1 MSVSPVFQANPEL
14 LAPREDGL
22 DAADRRKRVYF
33 EVFGCQMNKL
43 DAELMLGSLLENGY
57 TLTDRIEDA
66 GAALYVTC
74 SVRQHAE
81 DRVLSKIGRLKARK
95 KQDPDFVVGL
105 LGCMAQNQPEV
116 TTRKYPHI
124 DIFCGT
130 AEFLRIPQL
139 IEEARDSGP
148 IMAIDLAAD
157 LKFERRRNYG
167 PRRFQAFV
175 SVMRGCD
182 MTCTFCI
189 VPKTRGKEI
198 SRPVAEIVDECKAL
212 VDDGVR
218 EVTLLGQ
225 TVNSYGKTLAPGRR
239 IGLQHILHE
248 LNKLSGL
255 DRIRFI
261 TSHPRFMNSELI
273 EAMGELDSVCEYL
286 HLPVQSG
293 SDPVLKRMNRVYTA
307 DHYRKVI
314 TECREKIPDFALAT
328 DFIVGFPGETDDDFE
343 KTCALMEEMDFQG
356 SFVFKYSPRPDTKAN
371 DYPDD
376 VPEPVKQERNQRLL
390 AIQEK
395 LSTRIYRERVG
406 HVDEVLVEG
415 PSRNDARRYTGRN
428 RRHQIVVFPLPD
440 DIRGSDVIGKLLPI
454 KIVDST
460 ALTLH
465 GELLATREGRVSPST
480 SAESSSS
487 SCGDSSCGDGSSD
500 GTTDGKGFIP
510 VDGIRLIEPDRS

>member
-1 MSVSPVFQANPEL
+1 MSVSPVFQAKPDL
-14 LAPREDGL
+14 LSSPNSGTEDL
-22 DAADRRKRVYF
+22 RKRVYF

-43 DAELMLGSLLENGY
+43 DAELMLGTLLENGY

-95 KQDPDFVVGL
+95 KNDPDFVVGL
-105 LGCMAQNQPEV
+105 LGCMAQNQPEL
-116 TTRKYPHI
+116 TAKKYPQI

-139 IEEARDSGP
+139 IEDARDSRDRSP
-148 IMAIDLAAD
+148 ILAIDLQAD

-167 PRRFQAFV
+167 PRATQAFV

-198 SRPVAEIVDECKAL
+198 SRSVAEIVDESRAL

-218 EVTLLGQ
+218 EITLLGQ

-239 IGLQHILHE
+239 IGLQHLLHA
-248 LNKLSGL
+248 GV
-255 DRIRFI
+255 IV
-261 TSHPRFMNSELI
+261 TFMGELI
-273 EAMGELDSVCEYL
+273 AAMGELESVCEYL

-293 SDPVLKRMNRVYTA
+293 SNSVLKRMNRVYTVE
-307 DHYRKVI
+307 HYRKVI
-314 TECREKIPDFALAT
+314 QECRELIPGFALAT
-328 DFIVGFPGETDDDFE
+328 DFIVGFPGETDADFE
-343 KTCALMEEMDFQG
+343 ASCRLMEEMEFQG

-371 DYPDD
+371 EYPDD

-390 AIQEK
+390 EIQRKTSE
-395 LSTRIYRERVG
+395 RIYQSRVG
-406 HVDEVLVEG
+406 QVDEVLVEG
-415 PSRNDARRYTGRN
+415 PSRKDARRFTGRN
-428 RRHQIVVFPLPD
+428 RAHQIVVFPLPE
-440 DIRGSDVIGKLLPI
+440 DVSSSHVVGKILPV
-454 KIVDST
+454 KIVSAT
-460 ALTLH
+460 ALTLQ
-465 GELLATREGRVSPST
+465 GELLATREGRAHT
-480 SAESSSS
+480 QT
-487 SCGDSSCGDGSSD
+487 SCGTSD
-500 GTTDGKGFIP
+500 AGVGVIP
-510 VDGIRLIEPDRS
+510 PEGIQLINRKND